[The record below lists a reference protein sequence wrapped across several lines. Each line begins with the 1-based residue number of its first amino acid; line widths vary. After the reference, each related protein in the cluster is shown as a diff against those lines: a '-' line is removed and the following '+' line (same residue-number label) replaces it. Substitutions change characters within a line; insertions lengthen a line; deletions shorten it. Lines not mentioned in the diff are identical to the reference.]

1 MPTDA
6 KGQGPAVIVIGGAA
20 GIGGAILE
28 EIARHTDG
36 AHAWITYHS
45 DPAAAKDLA
54 ARIPGCRAARCD
66 LNDRA
71 SIDELARQVGTAGAT
86 HVQALVHAGVE
97 ARRGTLYQLGAGSIG
112 DVVRSSALSLLDVT
126 QAFDRL
132 LGEGST
138 ILFLTS
144 MGARRAIP
152 DYGAVGIAKAAG
164 EALVRY
170 LAVELAPR
178 GVRVNSISPGAVRTK
193 AFDAMFQAPDHVI
206 AQMTE
211 RSPRK
216 KALSLN
222 EIAYV
227 ARTLCDPRCSGIS
240 GQVITIDGGYYAMR

>member
-1 MPTDA
+1 MT
-6 KGQGPAVIVIGGAA
+6 GQKEKRTTAVIVIGGAA

-28 EIARHTDG
+28 ELARENEG
-36 AHAWITYHS
+36 AQAWITYHS
-45 DPAAAKDLA
+45 DTGAAAELA
-54 ARIPGCRAARCD
+54 ARVPGCRTARCD
-66 LNDRA
+66 LTDQTSIAGLAGQVRA
-71 SIDELARQVGTAGAT
+71 AGAT

-97 ARRGTLYQLGAGSIG
+97 ARRGTLYQLGGSSIG
-112 DVVRSSALSLLDVT
+112 DVVRSSALSLLDAVE
-126 QAFDRL
+126 AFDRL

-178 GVRVNSISPGAVRTK
+178 GIRVNSISPGAVRTK
-193 AFDAMFQAPDHVI
+193 AFDAMFQAPDQVI
-206 AQMTE
+206 AQMAE

-216 KALSLN
+216 KALALE
-222 EIAYV
+222 EIAFV
-227 ARTLCDPRCSGIS
+227 ARTLCDPRCSGVS